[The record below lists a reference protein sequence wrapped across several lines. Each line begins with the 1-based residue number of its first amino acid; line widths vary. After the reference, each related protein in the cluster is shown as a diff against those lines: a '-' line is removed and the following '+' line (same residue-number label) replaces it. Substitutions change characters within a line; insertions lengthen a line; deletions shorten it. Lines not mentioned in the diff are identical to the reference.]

1 MRFCQNHWN
10 MLRENVDKQGLTNWV
25 APDGE
30 TALMQIADEI
40 AKGKITQTNYD
51 PLMSCHN
58 MIIARTVEMVGLSAM
73 SEEFGCPICFFN
85 TKRTEDGR
93 CACVDPA
100 CGGSEPGSIPP
111 FEIWLE
117 QTPAACKEY
126 MEAQGWL

>member
-58 MIIARTVEMVGLSAM
+58 MIIARTVEMVGLSDVRSA
-73 SEEFGCPICFFN
+73 S
-85 TKRTEDGR
+85 
-93 CACVDPA
+93 
-100 CGGSEPGSIPP
+100 SIPSGQKTDVAP
-111 FEIWLE
+111 VSILLAEEVNLE
-117 QTPAACKEY
+117 AFLRSRF
-126 MEAQGWL
+126 G